1 MPIVE
6 LYTSPFCGY
15 CIVAKRLLVD
25 RNLNY
30 VEVDLSNEPNR
41 RSEMLLRSGG
51 SHTVPQIFINNK
63 HVGKIEHMETGNMQK
78 WNMLEKLENNWKHI
92 IFWKKKNGTLKTVKP
107 DEFLD

>member
-63 HVGKIEHMETGNMQK
+63 HVGGCNELLALDLITIEPNATQIPNFPAFSATAA
-78 WNMLEKLENNWKHI
+78 I
-92 IFWKKKNGTLKTVKP
+92 NGLAS
-107 DEFLD
+107 

>member
-30 VEVDLSNEPNR
+30 IEVDLSSEPNR
-41 RSEMLLRSGG
+41 RSEMLSRSGG
-51 SHTVPQIFINNK
+51 SHTVPQIFINNQ
-63 HVGKIEHMETGNMQK
+63 HVGGCDELQALDRSGE
-78 WNMLEKLENNWKHI
+78 L
-92 IFWKKKNGTLKTVKP
+92 LKMIST
-107 DEFLD
+107 